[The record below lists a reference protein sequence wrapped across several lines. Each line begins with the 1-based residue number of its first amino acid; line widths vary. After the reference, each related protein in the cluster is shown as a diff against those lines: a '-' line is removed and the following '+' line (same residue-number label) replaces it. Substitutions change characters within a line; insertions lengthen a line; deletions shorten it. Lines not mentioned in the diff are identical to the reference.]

1 MDYSEIA
8 HKIIQLKDADLALR
22 DELIKKAR
30 LNKDIKD

>member
-1 MDYSEIA
+1 MLFTLLI
-8 HKIIQLKDADLALR
+8 DANLALR